1 MQARSHSRDIKSMIN
16 IKSLLTE
23 HTVVVCIGNV
33 DRGDDGFGPHLALAI
48 KGKVPCEVI
57 DAGVV
62 PENYTGVITK
72 LKPKVIIIIDAI
84 QFDGRT
90 GEARLFS
97 GEDLRV
103 GKVSTHD
110 VSPKLLIEYLK
121 SSTNADIYLLGVK
134 PKSNKLGEGLSDEV
148 AKAVEGLTL
157 QFLH

>member
-1 MQARSHSRDIKSMIN
+1 MQTRSHSRDIKSMIN

-23 HTVVVCIGNV
+23 RTVVLCIGNI
-33 DRGDDGFGPHLALAI
+33 DRGDDGVGPYLALAI

-57 DAGVV
+57 DAGVA

-72 LKPKVIIIIDAI
+72 LKPEVIIIIDAI
-84 QFDGRT
+84 QFDGEA